1 MTTRSQLL
9 KGRNSLILALLV
21 LCPSVLL
28 AESRVANKVPYS
40 PPGRFL
46 LVSSDGLF
54 VVEQNGRAS
63 WSHRPSSDSRDKSSS
78 YDDIIYDGWPL
89 GKERFLFSTHRFARE
104 IDKDG
109 RTLWEYRAQGKGE
122 VKSAIPLPN
131 GNVALLDSGEQA
143 ILEVDRV
150 NRRVVGKIPVPAA
163 GNEHTRYNLLRRTSA
178 GTFLVVLREEK
189 RVVEVNEEG
198 VVLLSLPYVATVAE
212 RLDDGTTL
220 VSGLGL
226 QRFDSDGKEI
236 WSFSGEDA
244 APSFKMLLGAGFAV
258 LPGDRI
264 LATNSDWHYK
274 VKGENAVQL
283 YIVSRGKTVEWT
295 FPVTAYE
302 GWKQGSLEP
311 RTGLVEHRCMMV
323 RLMP

>member
-1 MTTRSQLL
+1 MTPRAPVLHRR
-9 KGRNSLILALLV
+9 GFLIFV
-21 LCPSVLL
+21 LQGLMPFVLF
-28 AESRVANKVPYS
+28 AGPRVSNRDASS
-40 PPGRFL
+40 PVGRFL

-54 VVEQNGRAS
+54 LVEENGRAS
-63 WSHRPSSDSRDKSSS
+63 WSHRPSSDTSSA

-89 GKERFLFSTHRFARE
+89 AGERFLFSTHRFARE
-104 IDKDG
+104 IDKNG
-109 RTLWEYRAQGKGE
+109 HTRWEYRTKGKGE

-143 ILEVDRV
+143 ILEVDKASG
-150 NRRVVGKIPVPAA
+150 RVVGKISVPAA
-163 GNEHTRYNLLRRTSA
+163 GNEHTRYNLLRRTPS

-189 RVVEVNEEG
+189 RIVEVDVDG
-198 VVLLSLPYVATVAE
+198 AVILTLPCVATVAE

-226 QRFDSDGKEI
+226 QRFDSKGKEI
-236 WSFSGEDA
+236 WSFSSQDA

-283 YIVSRGKTVEWT
+283 YVVSRDKTVEWT

-302 GWKQGSLEP
+302 GWKHGALEP
-311 RTGLVEHRCMMV
+311 KTGLVEHRCMMV
-323 RLMP
+323 RLIP